1 MLKAR
6 WKGGTAAQDAR
17 SQLVYAGQ
25 IRSFRISRL
34 DRESKKIDLELA

>member
-6 WKGGTAAQDAR
+6 WKGGTVAEE
-17 SQLVYAGQ
+17 SKPQLVYAGQ

-34 DRESKKIDLELA
+34 ERDSKKGDLELT